1 MFDEQVAPPEH
12 VSQVQFPGASF
23 SSPFPLHNCLLV
35 HLQSRGKSTT
45 RSSVQPKKTKT
56 AASDSTSLLHQVIL
70 AHETNMV
77 VYAFD
82 NRKLTIVKV
91 TIGHFRIGN
100 EPPFQSEALCAAF
113 HMKKVL
119 FACEWKLNFI

>member
-35 HLQSRGKSTT
+35 HLQNRGKSTT

-56 AASDSTSLLHQVIL
+56 AARDSTSLLHQVIL

-91 TIGHFRIGN
+91 TIGHFRIGLSLL
-100 EPPFQSEALCAAF
+100 FKARLCAQP
-113 HMKKVL
+113 
-119 FACEWKLNFI
+119 FI